1 MIKAGFD
8 KDGTMFRFIRFFAFS
23 LFLSFSAKAEGVAVP
38 SSEARLWANSKGQEL
53 IQTLSLVDPIEKY
66 AKLDKMMTEDVNLD
80 YISKFVIGKYARLM
94 NAEQKERY
102 SKLFHRYVLSL
113 YRQTNLSFDA
123 SKIQFSIN
131 NVTEYDKFTTVSC
144 LVDAGKLLEG
154 VKGVEVQKLP
164 VKFKLIRGR
173 NNRIQAVDVEISE
186 VSMVI
191 EYRKRFYQM
200 IKEDGENINWFL
212 DKFDDK
218 IRANEEAFSKNAG
231 I

>member
-1 MIKAGFD
+1 M
-8 KDGTMFRFIRFFAFS
+8 
-23 LFLSFSAKAEGVAVP
+23 
-38 SSEARLWANSKGQEL
+38 
-53 IQTLSLVDPIEKY
+53 
-66 AKLDKMMTEDVNLD
+66 
-80 YISKFVIGKYARLM
+80 
-94 NAEQKERY
+94 
-102 SKLFHRYVLSL
+102 
-113 YRQTNLSFDA
+113 
-123 SKIQFSIN
+123 
-131 NVTEYDKFTTVSC
+131 TEYDKFTTVSC

>member
-1 MIKAGFD
+1 MLNAGFGED
-8 KDGTMFRFIRFFAFS
+8 LAMFRYIKYFVLTLFFA
-23 LFLSFSAKAEGVAVP
+23 LNAQADEIAVP
-38 SSEARLWANSKGQEL
+38 STEARLWANSKGQEL
-53 IQTLSLVDPIEKY
+53 IQTLSLTDPIEKY

-94 NAEQKERY
+94 NAEQKKRY
-102 SKLFHRYVLSL
+102 NELFHRYALSL
-113 YRQTNLSFDA
+113 YRQTKLNFDA

-131 NVTEYDKFTTVSC
+131 NVSEYAKFTTVSC

-154 VKGVEVQKLP
+154 VQGVEVEKIP
-164 VKFKLIRGR
+164 VKFKLIRGK

-212 DKFDDK
+212 EKFDDQ
-218 IRANEEAFSKNAG
+218 IRANEEAFAKSAG